1 LFPLTL
7 AKVSTDF
14 QICAPWTFFS
24 SSPPIFFGA
33 FLPTNKPNFGGAEFF
48 AYELSRNLSHN
59 SHPTAIFCQTLHSQ
73 RLFVSLYRIL
83 FQLFLVTMFS
93 CRFLIVALA
102 LLAVALAQENR
113 PVRLRR
119 NLHNV
124 WQVAAEPLQH
134 NNNME
139 QMFASRELMSRLLQV
154 ESMSMSMSI

>member
-1 LFPLTL
+1 
-7 AKVSTDF
+7 
-14 QICAPWTFFS
+14 
-24 SSPPIFFGA
+24 
-33 FLPTNKPNFGGAEFF
+33 
-48 AYELSRNLSHN
+48 
-59 SHPTAIFCQTLHSQ
+59 
-73 RLFVSLYRIL
+73 
-83 FQLFLVTMFS
+83 MFS